1 MGFSWGNVLNLWLL
15 PYLNWK
21 LCLSLLTESC
31 PRRTWVQD
39 TDCKCPS
46 GYFGDYD
53 TGCYDW
59 WRSVRC
65 HLNELIVQ
73 KNGPSYF
80 RLVIV
85 LILLNFGRFRKHR
98 GESTDDKN
106 KPKFGNINLNLME
119 NRSWMEKVLLFSF
132 ICLKCYLLFY
142 LLLNCFL
149 FAWQVVRLHL
159 LLTVK
164 ESAINIPTNLEARR
178 RITFFTNSL
187 FMIMPDAPK
196 VRDMLSFRFGLQHI
210 AIVFEGDILE
220 FNYNRV
226 ILEFNS
232 NMGCSINEDFI
243 LFLFSLLEVPFVGV
257 KSWIWV
263 SRAT

>member
-1 MGFSWGNVLNLWLL
+1 
-15 PYLNWK
+15 
-21 LCLSLLTESC
+21 
-31 PRRTWVQD
+31 
-39 TDCKCPS
+39 
-46 GYFGDYD
+46 
-53 TGCYDW
+53 
-59 WRSVRC
+59 
-65 HLNELIVQ
+65 
-73 KNGPSYF
+73 
-80 RLVIV
+80 
-85 LILLNFGRFRKHR
+85 
-98 GESTDDKN
+98 
-106 KPKFGNINLNLME
+106 
-119 NRSWMEKVLLFSF
+119 MEKVLLFSF

-243 LFLFSLLEVPFVGV
+243 LFLFSLPEVPFVGV
-257 KSWIWV
+257 KSWI
-263 SRAT
+263 